1 MGINLKRL
9 YSQFIRFSSQRYVLI
24 IIALLVLM
32 TGECLY
38 LKNHLNIDTDLK
50 SLFKGTNVTVIE
62 LEKMEER
69 VGSHSTVLVVA
80 SSPDREKNI
89 KALSNI
95 KSEIESDPAIRFV
108 DFDRDVEYL
117 EKHALL
123 FASVEELEKIRDT
136 IREEIAG
143 QVERSLSLEDGDT
156 FTTESP
162 VDDKLNSVIK
172 ESEKY
177 RKSFKLN
184 KYYEAKN
191 GTLMAMKVRPAGSE
205 TSVEDTKKVVEIL
218 DEAIRTTEPEKL
230 GVKVEAGGPFRNKLK
245 EMQAIYN
252 DVFSTLAICIFLLSM
267 TIIYYFRSVRSL
279 FIIFLPLSAGILTA
293 ITLMQYFL
301 GGFNIISAFSFSIL
315 YGLGIDFGIHLL
327 GRFSEERENTG
338 NCKIAL
344 ISSSYKAIPAIFA
357 GAATTVA
364 AFLSLAVVDFK
375 GFSDFGMTAAIGVST
390 AFISTVI
397 FFPAI
402 IFLFERF
409 KPVKFKLHR
418 TGMLASIY
426 RIFSRKPVITCLTFT
441 VITIAAGIST
451 NFISMEYDFNNLT
464 FPGKSDPDSV
474 STQYIQAVK
483 REKSDFL
490 STGLPSFILTESKEE
505 TEDASRTLDR
515 IKKNNHNSLE
525 FKDYISI
532 YSFIPADQ
540 DRKLRIIS
548 NIRRMIERK
557 INLFDEKTV
566 NLYNRDFKQYLEVDT
581 PIEQNMLPE
590 WIKDKLSLKDGSC
603 DKLIILGLGGNKSN
617 IDDVITI
624 KKEYGTIKGEKNYY
638 IVLGSY
644 MLIAEIKDAIDK
656 DVPSAIILSMIAVFL
671 MLLLLYRSVSGAVA
685 VFLPLVSGI
694 LIMVLFAVGT
704 GIKFNIFN
712 MVVIPTA
719 IGTGIDSAIHIFHR
733 YKTEGVLQMENI
745 LKNTGGAVFFSS
757 LTTLVGFGSVAIAD
771 HRGLQSIGIMA
782 SLGIIAVTAVNLCL
796 FPALLNIYQ
805 KFRHSLLLKNEKHG
819 E

>member
-80 SSPDREKNI
+80 SSPDRENNI

-205 TSVEDTKKVVEIL
+205 TSIEDTKRVVEIL

-252 DVFSTLAICIFLLSM
+252 DVFSTLAICIFLLSL

-327 GRFSEERENTG
+327 GR
-338 NCKIAL
+338 
-344 ISSSYKAIPAIFA
+344 
-357 GAATTVA
+357 
-364 AFLSLAVVDFK
+364 
-375 GFSDFGMTAAIGVST
+375 
-390 AFISTVI
+390 
-397 FFPAI
+397 
-402 IFLFERF
+402 
-409 KPVKFKLHR
+409 
-418 TGMLASIY
+418 
-426 RIFSRKPVITCLTFT
+426 
-441 VITIAAGIST
+441 
-451 NFISMEYDFNNLT
+451 
-464 FPGKSDPDSV
+464 
-474 STQYIQAVK
+474 
-483 REKSDFL
+483 
-490 STGLPSFILTESKEE
+490 
-505 TEDASRTLDR
+505 
-515 IKKNNHNSLE
+515 
-525 FKDYISI
+525 
-532 YSFIPADQ
+532 
-540 DRKLRIIS
+540 
-548 NIRRMIERK
+548 
-557 INLFDEKTV
+557 
-566 NLYNRDFKQYLEVDT
+566 
-581 PIEQNMLPE
+581 
-590 WIKDKLSLKDGSC
+590 
-603 DKLIILGLGGNKSN
+603 
-617 IDDVITI
+617 
-624 KKEYGTIKGEKNYY
+624 
-638 IVLGSY
+638 
-644 MLIAEIKDAIDK
+644 
-656 DVPSAIILSMIAVFL
+656 
-671 MLLLLYRSVSGAVA
+671 
-685 VFLPLVSGI
+685 
-694 LIMVLFAVGT
+694 
-704 GIKFNIFN
+704 
-712 MVVIPTA
+712 
-719 IGTGIDSAIHIFHR
+719 
-733 YKTEGVLQMENI
+733 
-745 LKNTGGAVFFSS
+745 
-757 LTTLVGFGSVAIAD
+757 
-771 HRGLQSIGIMA
+771 
-782 SLGIIAVTAVNLCL
+782 
-796 FPALLNIYQ
+796 
-805 KFRHSLLLKNEKHG
+805 
-819 E
+819 